1 MKLNLQLFAE
11 ETGDQEPQIPEE
23 LLGLPNQELVKE
35 ILEEEGLAEKEPVP
49 EQEEPQQVSGEDLGF
64 WKKKAEEMEKA
75 MYEERAKRK
84 TMRKDLDSLNQYVL
98 RLQQNQLEGQKPK
111 AQEPVDPLVQVVD
124 GVVSKKLGSDPSLR
138 EVRDYIRNQREQQEM
153 LQWAERSQREAQSRY
168 GDFDDVTAPVVSAA
182 RQNPELARYIL
193 TQADPAEFA
202 YTLGVRL
209 KFEEMRQQEAQ
220 KRNGRLQEIAKHPR
234 AAQVRGASSISP
246 AGVDP
251 DQMSVAE
258 WEELKQANPQLVK
271 KLLMGG

>member
-1 MKLNLQLFAE
+1 MS
-11 ETGDQEPQIPEE
+11 
-23 LLGLPNQELVKE
+23 
-35 ILEEEGLAEKEPVP
+35 
-49 EQEEPQQVSGEDLGF
+49 SGSSRTN
-64 WKKKAEEMEKA
+64 WK
-75 MYEERAKRK
+75 
-84 TMRKDLDSLNQYVL
+84 
-98 RLQQNQLEGQKPK
+98 GKPK

-124 GVVSKKLGSDPSLR
+124 GVVSKKLGSDPYLR

-209 KFEEMRQQEAQ
+209 KFEEMRQQTEQ

>member
-1 MKLNLQLFAE
+1 MKFDLQLFAE
-11 ETGDQEPQIPEE
+11 DNGVQEPQIPEE
-23 LLGLPNQELVKE
+23 LIGLPNQELVKE
-35 ILEEEGLAEKEPVP
+35 ILEEEGLAEKEPAID
-49 EQEEPQQVSGEDLGF
+49 QEESEQPTNEGLDF

-75 MYEERAKRK
+75 MNAERAKRK

-98 RLQQNQLEGQKPK
+98 RLQQTQLEGQKAK
-111 AQEPVDPLVQVVD
+111 EPVDPLAQMVD
-124 GVVSKKLGSDPSLR
+124 NVVSKKLGSDPSIR

-153 LQWAERSQREAQSRY
+153 LQWAERSQREAQTRY
-168 GDFDDVTAPVVSAA
+168 GDFDEVTAPVVSAA

-209 KFEEMRQQEAQ
+209 RFEEMRQQEAQ

-246 AGVDP
+246 SGVDP